1 MNLNINF
8 YKFFDFTAL
17 GQAVILSSLSF
28 LTIDLFHNPNQHLP
42 KSHTYN
48 ASK

>member
-28 LTIDLFHNPNQHLP
+28 LTIYNQLY
-42 KSHTYN
+42 KDIEFIV
-48 ASK
+48 